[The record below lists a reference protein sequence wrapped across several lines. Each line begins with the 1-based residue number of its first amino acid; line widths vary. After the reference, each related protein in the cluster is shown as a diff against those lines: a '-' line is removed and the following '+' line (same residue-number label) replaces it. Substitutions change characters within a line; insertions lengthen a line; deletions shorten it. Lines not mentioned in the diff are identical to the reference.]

1 MKCIQEQEF
10 VIGGFTEPKGSRAG
24 LGALLLGVNGEG
36 GGLAYAGKVGTGFT
50 GSVAV
55 SLRKRL
61 DKLRVTDS
69 PFQGRPLGGKEA
81 RWVKPV
87 MVAEVEFTEW
97 TDDGRLRHP
106 SFKGL
111 REDKAA
117 SEVVRERPAASAP
130 TASASPHAPRPSSKA
145 RASQRRDT
153 PATKDGDAVV
163 SGVRIS
169 HPDRVV
175 YPDDGVT
182 KAAVARYY
190 AAVADHMLPHLRSRP
205 VALLRCPDGLGG
217 QCFYQKHPGSWA
229 PSSLRRVR
237 IREKAKSDDY
247 LVIEDAAGL
256 VALIQMGVLEIHTWN
271 AQADRLEAPDR
282 VVFDLDPGPDV
293 PWAAVVAAARLVR
306 ATLEGQ
312 GLQSFVKTTGGK
324 GLHVVAPIHPGPG
337 WSDCVAFAGRVVD
350 LLVAETPK
358 AFVATMAKSA
368 RKGKIFIDYFRNQRG
383 ATSVA
388 AYSTRARTG
397 APVSTPITWDELD
410 RVPSGSHF
418 TLATIERR
426 LARLSRDPWAG
437 YETVAQSLP
446 EAGRAAT

>member
-1 MKCIQEQEF
+1 MA
-10 VIGGFTEPKGSRAG
+10 TNEPLVPSPTPNTARPSVSRSSSDIFSAKRTPSS
-24 LGALLLGVNGEG
+24 NGRTLIPAFQFDEHG
-36 GGLAYAGKVGTGFT
+36 KLAYAGKVGTGFT

-61 DKLRVTDS
+61 DKLRVTES
-69 PFQGRPLGGKEA
+69 PFQGRPPGGKEA

-97 TDDGRLRHP
+97 TNDGRLRHP

-130 TASASPHAPRPSSKA
+130 TASTSPQAPHPSSKA
-145 RASQRRDT
+145 RSSQRRDT

-217 QCFYQKHPGSWA
+217 Q
-229 PSSLRRVR
+229 
-237 IREKAKSDDY
+237 
-247 LVIEDAAGL
+247 
-256 VALIQMGVLEIHTWN
+256 
-271 AQADRLEAPDR
+271 
-282 VVFDLDPGPDV
+282 
-293 PWAAVVAAARLVR
+293 
-306 ATLEGQ
+306 
-312 GLQSFVKTTGGK
+312 
-324 GLHVVAPIHPGPG
+324 
-337 WSDCVAFAGRVVD
+337 
-350 LLVAETPK
+350 
-358 AFVATMAKSA
+358 
-368 RKGKIFIDYFRNQRG
+368 
-383 ATSVA
+383 
-388 AYSTRARTG
+388 
-397 APVSTPITWDELD
+397 
-410 RVPSGSHF
+410 
-418 TLATIERR
+418 
-426 LARLSRDPWAG
+426 
-437 YETVAQSLP
+437 
-446 EAGRAAT
+446 